1 MNAKK
6 SLSLLI
12 GLVLGTMLVF
22 AATVPNAPVNSYTFD
37 DYAAIYG
44 CQQFTDNEV
53 DAYGFEWTHDE
64 ASLWNEYVRNGCTT
78 IPMYEPFYCQQFT
91 HDECDGLGLGWTHDE
106 CDAWNE
112 YVVDMCMPV
121 PMPPPLP
128 PAPVVPPFY
137 CQQFTHDEC
146 DLLGLGWTPDECDAW
161 NEYVVDMCMPVP
173 MPPPFPPPLP
183 PPMPI
188 FTPWMPSYWGPFWG
202 CEEFTH
208 DECDLLGLGWTH
220 DECDVWN
227 SFVNDFCYAP
237 MPMP

>member
-112 YVVDMCMPV
+112 WVNLYCYG
-121 PMPPPLP
+121 PMP
-128 PAPVVPPFY
+128 A
-137 CQQFTHDEC
+137 
-146 DLLGLGWTPDECDAW
+146 
-161 NEYVVDMCMPVP
+161 P
-173 MPPPFPPPLP
+173 MPCDQL
-183 PPMPI
+183 
-188 FTPWMPSYWGPFWG
+188 
-202 CEEFTH
+202 TH

-237 MPMP
+237 MPMPWFPF